1 MTNETKS
8 MLNTVMLDTDKCR
21 GCITCMKRC
30 PTEAIRVR
38 NGKAKVLYE
47 RCVACGECVRLCPH
61 HAKLACYD
69 NFDIINNYKY
79 KVAVPAPS
87 LFGQFNNMDDINIV
101 LSGLLEIGFDDVF
114 EVARAA
120 EIVNKAT
127 NKYIKSHP
135 DMKKP
140 VISTACPAVVELVML
155 CYHGLADRLVPVKAP
170 VDISVRLAR
179 EEAVK
184 KAAEKGI
191 DEKDI
196 GVFFISPCPAK
207 VFALKTGMGL
217 KKPEVD
223 GVLAIKEVYVK
234 LLPAMKNLKE
244 IKQLSKTGSTGL
256 AWASSGGEAAGLKND
271 NFLAADGIE
280 NVINVL
286 KELED
291 DKLGYL
297 DFIELN
303 ACNGGCVGGVLNVE
317 NPFVAKA
324 RIRAL
329 KKSLPKVET
338 RSKSLPKPDEF
349 YLWEETPKI
358 KEVYKID
365 NDRSVAVQRLA
376 KIEEIVKTLPDLD
389 CGSCGAPSCRAFAED
404 VERGDAV
411 IAECVRKE
419 REEMN
424 ENM

>member
-1 MTNETKS
+1 MINETKS

-69 NFDIINNYKY
+69 NFDIIDNYKY
-79 KVAVPAPS
+79 KVALPAPS

-114 EVARAA
+114 EVARGA
-120 EIVNKAT
+120 EIVNKVT
-127 NKYIKSHP
+127 NEYIKTHP
-135 DMKKP
+135 DMKRP

-191 DEKDI
+191 GENEI

-223 GVLAIKEVYVK
+223 GVLAIKDVYVR

-244 IKQLSKTGSTGL
+244 IKQLSRTGSTGL
-256 AWASSGGEAAGLKND
+256 SWASSGGEAAGLKND

-286 KELED
+286 KKLED

-338 RSKSLPKPDEF
+338 RSKSLPKPEEF

-411 IAECVRKE
+411 IEECVRKE

-424 ENM
+424 ENK